1 MIGSSGF
8 LIASILS
15 KIFDKPE
22 KARPKVVFHRMKNF
36 TMRGPLGYTSNN
48 PKVIRLGIDI
58 PEQYWYLD
66 WSYTLEVRN
75 NSSVTAY
82 NYQVEYLNKPQNTIL
97 KGEIDKI
104 QPIKPDDKFEFTF
117 KLTQNVAGTHIDADK
132 FLEENADKLLNDMKI
147 ISKYSDEFGNLY
159 MTEYNWITDFNIFK

>member
-48 PKVIRLGIDI
+48 PKVI
-58 PEQYWYLD
+58 
-66 WSYTLEVRN
+66 
-75 NSSVTAY
+75 
-82 NYQVEYLNKPQNTIL
+82 
-97 KGEIDKI
+97 
-104 QPIKPDDKFEFTF
+104 
-117 KLTQNVAGTHIDADK
+117 
-132 FLEENADKLLNDMKI
+132 
-147 ISKYSDEFGNLY
+147 
-159 MTEYNWITDFNIFK
+159 